1 MERLAGDAEV
11 AAEAGADQANNVAR
25 TNRNAAVTVRMRI
38 FVTWK
43 SQRSRVD

>member
-1 MERLAGDAEV
+1 MERLAGDAELA

-38 FVTWK
+38 FVTVEIPTIE
-43 SQRSRVD
+43 S